1 MKPTSKPTG
10 RPSKPPG
17 EKYETHAL
25 KFPPSLWRQLEE
37 LVPAG
42 ERSAIIHQALERE
55 LKRLRRQAEKRVS
68 PPDAPAAAVDDTWR
82 MAAAAARDYYETDP
96 EAVEWAM
103 FPGDTLDE

>member
-1 MKPTSKPTG
+1 MKHTSKPAG

-25 KFPPSLWRQLEE
+25 KFPPSLWQELEE

-42 ERSAIIHQALERE
+42 ERSAVIHQALERE
-55 LKRLRRQAEKRVS
+55 LKRRRRRAAKE
-68 PPDAPAAAVDDTWR
+68 APLPAITMAGEADTWR
-82 MAAAAARDYYETDP
+82 LAAAAAKEYYETDP

-103 FPGDTLDE
+103 FAGDTLDE